1 VAAIAQKTQKTAKPT
16 VNAAQ
21 LIFSITAAAAI
32 IAEGKTVDELTLLSN
47 AFAQLAETLTTIAS
61 VKALN
66 DPKEDSSDNPDLLD

>member
-1 VAAIAQKTQKTAKPT
+1 VAAIAQNTQKQA
-16 VNAAQ
+16 VNATQ

-47 AFAQLAETLTTIAS
+47 AFSQLAETLTTIAS

-66 DPKEDSSDNPDLLD
+66 DPTVNSSDNPDLLD